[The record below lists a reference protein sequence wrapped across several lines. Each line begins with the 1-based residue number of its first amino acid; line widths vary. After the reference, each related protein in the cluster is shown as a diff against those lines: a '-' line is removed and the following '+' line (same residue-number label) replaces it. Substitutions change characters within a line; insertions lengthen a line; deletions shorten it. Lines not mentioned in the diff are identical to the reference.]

1 MQIKIKEGFE
11 DQIFDFLIKHFTSR
25 EYQPTDLH
33 GVPNPVSKE
42 QTATDLLE
50 KFVADI
56 AAAQYE
62 IVQKQ
67 ALVIPDFL
75 PAKK

>member
-1 MQIKIKEGFE
+1 MEIKIKEGFE

-25 EYQPTDLH
+25 EYQPTDLD

-50 KFVADI
+50 KFVAEI
-56 AAAQYE
+56 SAAQF
-62 IVQKQ
+62 IAKQKE
-67 ALVIPDFL
+67 LLTSPNFL
-75 PAKK
+75 PK